1 MEKFIDPDRETFA
14 AFKSL
19 PRDVPVEML
28 NLVALK
34 ERATYQDDR
43 EATGAEAYAA
53 YGRESGPIFK
63 GVGGTIIWSG
73 NPKLMLI
80 GPSDES
86 WDIAFIARYPSAQA
100 FLDMVYDPA
109 YQAIVYHRQAAVR
122 TSRLVRMEA
131 KEAGQGFG

>member
-1 MEKFIDPDRETFA
+1 MNQ
-14 AFKSL
+14 
-19 PRDVPVEML
+19 PRL
-28 NLVALK
+28 HGQTTTSN
-34 ERATYQDDR
+34 
-43 EATGAEAYAA
+43 
-53 YGRESGPIFK
+53 PII
-63 GVGGTIIWSG
+63 TILWSG

-109 YQAIVYHRQAAVR
+109 YQAIVFHRQAAVR
-122 TSRLVRMEA
+122 TSRLIRMEA